1 MEREGRK
8 EGAWGRERNIYALQ
22 ENSCAEKKELLFN
35 GISIHV
41 NNVQIFHIRMYK
53 EKKEEGRRRK
63 EEERG
68 KRERETERREHL
80 LRVNDSLLL
89 SCFSQAQLRIN
100 ILSGRICLSI
110 LQFIQLDYKLKY
122 RLDVLLLICDKIKF
136 YFR

>member
-53 EKKEEGRRRK
+53 EKKEYKEGGERKRRG
-63 EEERG
+63 E
-68 KRERETERREHL
+68 RERERDR
-80 LRVNDSLLL
+80 
-89 SCFSQAQLRIN
+89 
-100 ILSGRICLSI
+100 
-110 LQFIQLDYKLKY
+110 
-122 RLDVLLLICDKIKF
+122 
-136 YFR
+136 